1 MAKTTQQLATRVLER
16 LRVIAGGETPSNAD
30 AETVKSVYSGTFKEL
45 EDQDVAWWEEDE
57 IPDQAF
63 EALADVM
70 AGRLAP
76 DFGQARPDLE
86 QSGMERLRI
95 LSGGTPDNLPV
106 TSSYF

>member
-1 MAKTTQQLATRVLER
+1 MTKTTQQLATRVLER

-30 AETVKSVYSGTFKEL
+30 AETVKSFYSGAFKEL
-45 EDQDVAWWEEDE
+45 DAQDVAWWDEDA
-57 IPDQAF
+57 IPDEAF
-63 EALADVM
+63 EALTDLI

-86 QSGMERLRI
+86 QSGMARLRI
-95 LSGGTPDNLPV
+95 LSADVPTGFPV

>member
-16 LRVIAGGETPSNAD
+16 LRVIEGGDTPSNAD
-30 AETVKSVYSGTFKEL
+30 AETVKSFYSGAFKEL
-45 EDQDVAWWEEDE
+45 DAQDIAWWDEDA
-57 IPDQAF
+57 IPDEAF
-63 EALADVM
+63 EALTDVI

-86 QSGMERLRI
+86 QSGLQRLRI
-95 LSGGTPDNLPV
+95 LSGGVSDDLPV